1 MEKKQLFKYTA
12 CKKVNNHNNFWKK
25 IIVFNLDVAII
36 IKLLFIYFF
45 PIRRINSMIWNTISW
60 QQNRFAI
67 IKISKSKIS
76 SDVTCILC
84 QITTSNLKQ
93 SNISIV
99 ENVYYFDSDKDSL
112 VLNMVFKTGYCWYVH
127 LFKIIRYSHS
137 CIIKNNP
144 EGSRRKM
151 FIEFTMQCPGSGSQV
166 WQYLIKSL
174 VCRTS

>member
-1 MEKKQLFKYTA
+1 MAAE
-12 CKKVNNHNNFWKK
+12 
-25 IIVFNLDVAII
+25 
-36 IKLLFIYFF
+36 
-45 PIRRINSMIWNTISW
+45 PICN
-60 QQNRFAI
+60 
-67 IKISKSKIS
+67 KISKSKIS

-151 FIEFTMQCPGSGSQV
+151 FIEFTMQCPGTGSQV
-166 WQYLIKSL
+166 
-174 VCRTS
+174 